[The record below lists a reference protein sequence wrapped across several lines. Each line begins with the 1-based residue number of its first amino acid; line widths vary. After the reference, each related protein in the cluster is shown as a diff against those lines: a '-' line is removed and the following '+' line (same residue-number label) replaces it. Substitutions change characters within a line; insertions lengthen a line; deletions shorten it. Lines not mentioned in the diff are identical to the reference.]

1 MSVESMQGSCHPA
14 ALAYI
19 YFSLCGKETCW
30 QEKRE
35 LILFSNLP
43 KSPLTIV
50 GRKTKG
56 HAVERKAT
64 STRHHKASNF
74 SLFFFLLLLL
84 FSVFVLTWCFPR
96 IKAFFMI
103 IPSLFYR
110 IVVCHTHHSD
120 LFI

>member
-1 MSVESMQGSCHPA
+1 MRVESMQGSCHPA

-19 YFSLCGKETCW
+19 FFSLCGKETCW

-56 HAVERKAT
+56 YAVERKAT

-74 SLFFFLLLLL
+74 SLFFFFAVVVILR
-84 FSVFVLTWCFPR
+84 FRAHMVLS
-96 IKAFFMI
+96 KN
-103 IPSLFYR
+103 
-110 IVVCHTHHSD
+110 
-120 LFI
+120 